1 MSKSRTKKA
10 ATTAVNT
17 EITDYRIPVWRF
29 SLVLGFFLLLL
40 FIVAG
45 RMSHLHLVKQS
56 FLVAQGE
63 QRMVREESI
72 PALRGD
78 IKDRNGEALAVSSPV
93 KSLWL
98 NPKLFDA
105 ANIPT
110 LAATLGISAK
120 TLSRRLVRNRHQGF
134 MYVKRHLPPEEA
146 DKALALKLTGLFS
159 DTEYRRFYPASEV
172 TAHVVGMTN
181 IDGKGQEGL
190 ELAYDEWLQGA
201 PGQQR
206 VVKDLRGNVIKQLN
220 VSAIAKPGSDLTLTI
235 DLRLQYLAYRELKA
249 VVHAHKANWG
259 SAVLID
265 ARNGDILALVN
276 RPSYNPN
283 NRSTLN
289 AKEMRNRA
297 LTDMIEPG
305 STLKAFT
312 VAASLKQGKHSADSV
327 VNTSPG
333 FMRIRQKTIRDH
345 RNYGRLD
352 LTGII
357 RKSSNIGVAKLAHE
371 MGADYLWNLLHSAK
385 LGQATALGFPG
396 EAVGYLPYP
405 QKLDKLGLATLS
417 YGYGLSV
424 TPLQL
429 AQAYTAFANAGCVQE
444 ARLIMTNAQ
453 TPCEQ
458 IMPASVAHDMSNM
471 LETVTQKGGTGTRA
485 KVEGYRVGGKT
496 GTSHKV
502 GIEGYQDSEYTA
514 IFAGIAPISDPRFVL
529 VVVIDQPQGQ
539 EYYGGE
545 VAAPVFGRIMEE
557 ALRTLK
563 IDPDQSQ
570 DFHLADVNNVYQ
582 VKPTHKVRKINK
594 VNQAVTQL

>member
-1 MSKSRTKKA
+1 VAKSRAKKS
-10 ATTAVNT
+10 ATSANKEVVAYN
-17 EITDYRIPVWRF
+17 IPVWRF
-29 SLVLGFFLLLL
+29 ALVLSVFVSLLLL
-40 FIVAG
+40 VAG
-45 RMSHLHLVKQS
+45 RMGYLHLVQQS

-72 PALRGD
+72 AAVRGD

-93 KSLWL
+93 MSLWL
-98 NPKLFDA
+98 NPKLF
-105 ANIPT
+105 NSENT
-110 LAATLGISAK
+110 QKLAASLGMSNAK
-120 TLSRRLVRNRHQGF
+120 LARRLKRNKNQSF
-134 MYVKRHLPPEEA
+134 MYVKRHLPPE
-146 DKALALKLTGLFS
+146 LAEKILSYKFPGLFS
-159 DTEYRRFYPASEV
+159 ETEYRRFYPASAV

-206 VVKDLRGNVIKQLN
+206 VVKDLLGNVIKQLN
-220 VSAIAKPGSDLTLTI
+220 VSAIAKPGNELKLTL

-249 VVHAHKANWG
+249 VVQAHKANWG
-259 SAVLID
+259 SAVLLD

-283 NRSTLN
+283 NRSTLDP
-289 AKEMRNRA
+289 KTMRNRA
-297 LTDMIEPG
+297 LTDMVEPG
-305 STLKAFT
+305 STMKAFT
-312 VAASLKQGKHSADSV
+312 VAAALKNKKYNANSV
-327 VNTSPG
+327 IDTSPG
-333 FMRIRQKTIRDH
+333 YMRIKHKTIRDH
-345 RNYGRLD
+345 RNYGEMS
-352 LTGII
+352 LTKVIT
-357 RKSSNIGVAKLAHE
+357 KSSNIGVAKLAHE
-371 MGADYLWNLLHSAK
+371 MGAENLWTMLHDAK

-396 EAVGYLPYP
+396 EAVGKLPYP

-417 YGYGLSV
+417 FGYGLAV

-429 AQAYTAFANAGCVQE
+429 AQAYTAFANKGCVQE

-453 TPCEQ
+453 VPCDQ
-458 IMPASVAHDMSNM
+458 IMSQSVAKNMTEM

-502 GIEGYQDSEYTA
+502 GKEGYQDSEYTA

-529 VVVIDQPQGQ
+529 VVVIDRPQGQ

-557 ALRTLK
+557 ALRTLQ
-563 IDPDQSQ
+563 IAPDQSQ
-570 DFHLADVNNVYQ
+570 DFHVAEVSQ
-582 VKPTHKVRKINK
+582 
-594 VNQAVTQL
+594 